1 MAAAWEVSAPWG
13 WLMVCCFSLAW
24 SSGLLALS
32 EEFSPCGSA
41 EPSAEVWPGQ
51 GRGNGRLVL
60 LTCGLCFTVG
70 LRWYLAPGELLQYLL
85 SLGFCS
91 PFECWTKSFSG
102 VPPASFKASSWH
114 LSSLW
119 FFYVCVCLLHF
130 CFSVLSLWLSCT
142 SSWVC
147 GFFPDCFF
155 LLWRCKDQLMIVHVS
170 LLQFQCEGTKLG
182 VDFAFILFH

>member
-32 EEFSPCGSA
+32 EEFSLCGSA
-41 EPSAEVWPGQ
+41 EPSAGVWPGQ

-91 PFECWTKSFSG
+91 PFECWMKSFSG

-114 LSSLW
+114 LSSL
-119 FFYVCVCLLHF
+119 FFFMFVFCVSASLFCLCDYPVLHPESVAFFPTASFF
-130 CFSVLSLWLSCT
+130 CEDARISLWLSMLA
-142 SSWVC
+142 SYNFSV
-147 GFFPDCFF
+147 
-155 LLWRCKDQLMIVHVS
+155 KEQN
-170 LLQFQCEGTKLG
+170 
-182 VDFAFILFH
+182 